1 MDLVHFTPG
10 ALDHDSARRPGATA
24 IMPLANG
31 KGDIE
36 ISCLYL
42 PPGGR
47 VSVPPSGHSQLI
59 LTVNGKATAKFPS
72 GFGPRIYA
80 GMGMLL
86 HPGETCQLD
95 SEQGAVIIAIEAAK
109 LEADRCG
116 ISLPERVAGQ
126 QWPSFESN

>member
-31 KGDIE
+31 KGEIE

-42 PPGGR
+42 APGGR

-59 LTVNGKATAKFPS
+59 LTVNGK
-72 GFGPRIYA
+72 R
-80 GMGMLL
+80 L
-86 HPGETCQLD
+86 
-95 SEQGAVIIAIEAAK
+95 
-109 LEADRCG
+109 
-116 ISLPERVAGQ
+116 
-126 QWPSFESN
+126 PSFQLASAQEFMLAWGCSCILARLVSWTLNRVR